1 MQEIGEIAKRHTY
14 KNNKGEDKQ
23 MDINVIPNNI
33 EKYINFMLGKYL
45 VFLNSFQ
52 FMSSSLDKLAHNLPH
67 KAFKHTSTVLKD
79 EQFKLVK

>member
-33 EKYINFMLGKYL
+33 
-45 VFLNSFQ
+45 
-52 FMSSSLDKLAHNLPH
+52 
-67 KAFKHTSTVLKD
+67 
-79 EQFKLVK
+79 